1 MVMNDVIFMP
11 DKKVAVNKPN
21 GKKIKTKKQPKFKP
35 FVHKNAV
42 NDKVSKNPKKQG
54 TLPSKKDD
62 EREARKQSTL
72 LKDIKEAF
80 FAVQIR
86 FTAIV
91 YSIREITADKVAVI
105 KMKAFDLF
113 S

>member
-42 NDKVSKNPKKQG
+42 NDKVSKNPKKQVLYLQRK
-54 TLPSKKDD
+54 TTK
-62 EREARKQSTL
+62 ERHANRAHF
-72 LKDIKEAF
+72 LKI
-80 FAVQIR
+80 
-86 FTAIV
+86 
-91 YSIREITADKVAVI
+91 
-105 KMKAFDLF
+105 
-113 S
+113 